1 MKKLLQNYL
10 FNSAYQ
16 LLLIIIPLF
25 TAPFLTRTLGK
36 DALGIDSY
44 VLSVVTM
51 VEIIGAFGLNTY
63 SSREVAYRKD
73 NKEGLYHTFMELFTL
88 RMILFFCVLIFYLF
102 FLQTSKYKI
111 YFLIQL
117 ITLTAYFF
125 DTSWFFI
132 GIEEMKEV
140 VLLNTAVKIL
150 STVLIFLLIRSP
162 KDLKIYEVIYGSS
175 NALGTFGLLTML
187 PKYLQKKNKQV
198 LNLKRHIIP
207 VLALFLPQAAI
218 SMYAQ
223 FDKIMIGKLSTDI
236 AQVSF
241 YDKGEQIVKAPLALI
256 TAFTAVVMPRIASH
270 YIKEDWKGIQAI
282 VSRTMN
288 LVLLIFIPM
297 AAGLSMVADI
307 FVPFYLGKDYYSSVR
322 VVQVL
327 SPILVAI
334 GLSNVTG
341 SQYLVAT
348 NQTKALTISYILS
361 AVTNVTLNALLIP
374 SYGAVGACVGT
385 VAAESVAFFIQY
397 LIMKTTIGNIKL
409 SKSIG
414 KKLFASIVMIVLVW
428 GVKMILG
435 NSLGSMIAQIAVGMI
450 VYVTILLLIHDEDIK
465 FLVDISVKKLSELWR
480 KQR

>member
-88 RMILFFCVLIFYLF
+88 RMILFFCVLSFYLF

-348 NQTKALTISYILS
+348 NQTKALT
-361 AVTNVTLNALLIP
+361 LNALLIP

-414 KKLFASIVMIVLVW
+414 KKLFASTGMIVLVW

-435 NSLGSMIAQIAVGMI
+435 NSLGSMIAQIAGGMI
-450 VYVTILLLIHDEDIK
+450 VYFTILLLIHDEDIK

>member
-25 TAPFLTRTLGK
+25 TTPFLTRTLGK

-51 VEIIGAFGLNTY
+51 VEIIGALGLNTY
-63 SSREVAYRKD
+63 SSREIAYKKGK
-73 NKEGLYHTFMELFTL
+73 KEGLYNTFLELFSL
-88 RMILFFCVLIFYLF
+88 RMILFLCVGIFYVF
-102 FLQTSKYKI
+102 FLKTSKYKT
-111 YFLIQL
+111 YFLIQC
-117 ITLTAYFF
+117 ITLAAYFF

-132 GIEEMKEV
+132 GIEEMKAV
-140 VLLNTAVKIL
+140 VILNTTVKII

-162 KDLKIYEVIYGSS
+162 ENLGMYELIYGSS
-175 NALGTFGLLTML
+175 NALSSFGLFAML
-187 PKYLQKKNKQV
+187 HKYLKKEKVQS

-223 FDKIMIGKLSTDI
+223 FDKIMIGRLCTDI

-270 YIKEDWKGIQAI
+270 YVKKDWEGIRKI
-282 VSRTMN
+282 VSQTMN
-288 LVLLIFIPM
+288 LVVLVFVPM
-297 AAGLSMVADI
+297 AVGLSMVADI
-307 FVPFYLGKDYYSSVR
+307 FVPFYLGKDYVASVQ

-341 SQYLVAT
+341 SQFLVAT
-348 NQTKALTISYILS
+348 DQTRALTISYILS
-361 AVTNVTLNALLIP
+361 AVTNIISNALLIP
-374 SYGAVGACVGT
+374 KYGAIGACIGT
-385 VAAESVAFFIQY
+385 VAAESIAFFVQY
-397 LIMKTTIGNIKL
+397 KIMR
-409 SKSIG
+409 S
-414 KKLFASIVMIVLVW
+414 M
-428 GVKMILG
+428 
-435 NSLGSMIAQIAVGMI
+435 LGSMKLLGSIIKKMVACIGMAFIVWGMKLVFGKSLESMVVQILVGMFA
-450 VYVTILLLIHDEDIK
+450 YFTILFVLHDADVK
-465 FLVDISVKKLSELWR
+465 FIITMCGNKILTLRGKGR
-480 KQR
+480 